1 MRQKMTIKRPLTFF
15 FLIYLLY
22 QNFAQ
27 AQVTSSV
34 LQKYIEEGL
43 EKNLA
48 IRQQDLQIEKAWKSV
63 ELAQSQLSPS
73 VAFAPNYT
81 LAAGGRR
88 LQFPVGDLLNPVY
101 KTLNALTQSQA
112 FPQIENVNEQLA
124 PNNFHETK
132 ITVQYPIFS
141 NKAKYGVLISR
152 ELWKTEETTKKKLLY
167 DLQFAIEQAYY
178 QYLQVVEAS
187 QIAQTSLNLVDEYI
201 QFNQKLVSNQVALPD
216 VLLTLQFE
224 RNKVQERLAE
234 LVKNEQLA
242 RAYFNYLLYKPL
254 DSPIIQD
261 STAWASVYL
270 PTLPLNEYV
279 AQALRERLELRQL
292 ADGARLAKL
301 GVEFQEK
308 EAYLPS
314 LFAGGNIGFQ
324 GFGYQFT
331 NQGFAILQIGMQWD
345 IFHGFEKKKK
355 IAQAKIQSQLIDTKQ
370 AEAKQQIELQVTQAY
385 YQAFTAQKGI
395 ETAESGKKQAEQ
407 IRTLI
412 EKRYRN
418 GQALYIELQK
428 AQTDW
433 EVSAIQYTLKKY
445 EASLAYLQLR
455 KVSVY

>member
-1 MRQKMTIKRPLTFF
+1 MKNKYNIH
-15 FLIYLLY
+15 FLFLASLLLPFLGFG
-22 QNFAQ
+22 Q
-27 AQVTSSV
+27 TKSPI
-34 LQKYIEEGL
+34 LQKYIDEGL
-43 EKNLA
+43 ERNLA

-63 ELAQSQLSPS
+63 EIAQSQLSPT

-101 KTLNALTQSQA
+101 STLNALTQSQA

-132 ITVQYPIFS
+132 LTIQYPIFS
-141 NKAKYGVLISR
+141 NKAKYGILINR
-152 ELWKTEETTKKKLLY
+152 ELWKAEETTKKKLLY
-167 DLQFAIEQAYY
+167 DLQFGIEQAYY
-178 QYLQVVEAS
+178 QYLQVTEAR
-187 QIAQTSLNLVDEYI
+187 QIAQVSIDLVEEYI
-201 QFNQKLVSNQVALPD
+201 QFNQKLVTNQVALPD

-224 RNKVQERLAE
+224 RNKALERRAE
-234 LVKNEQLA
+234 LDKNEQLA

-254 DSPIIQD
+254 DSPILQD
-261 STAWASVYL
+261 STAWTSIYV
-270 PTLPLNEYV
+270 PTLPLEEYV
-279 AQALRERLELRQL
+279 AQALRERLELQQL
-292 ADGARLAKL
+292 SDGVRLAQL

-308 EAYLPS
+308 EAYLPTV
-314 LFAGGNIGFQ
+314 FAGGNVGFQ

-331 NQGFAILQIGMQWD
+331 NQGFAILQLGLQWD

-355 IAQAKIQSQLIDTKQ
+355 IAQAKIQHQLIDSKQ
-370 AEAKQQIELQVTQAY
+370 AEAKQQIELQVTQSY
-385 YQAFTAQKGI
+385 YQAITAQKGI

-407 IRTLI
+407 IRSLV

-418 GQALYIELQK
+418 GQALFIELQK

-433 EVSAIQYTLKKY
+433 EVASIQYSLKKY

-455 KVSVY
+455 KVSAY

>member
-1 MRQKMTIKRPLTFF
+1 MKNKYNIHFLFLASLLLPFLGFGQIKSP
-15 FLIYLLY
+15 I
-22 QNFAQ
+22 
-27 AQVTSSV
+27 
-34 LQKYIEEGL
+34 LQKYIDEGL
-43 EKNLA
+43 ERNLA

-63 ELAQSQLSPS
+63 EIAQSQLSPT

-101 KTLNALTQSQA
+101 STLNALTQSQA

-132 ITVQYPIFS
+132 LTIQYPIFS
-141 NKAKYGVLISR
+141 NKAKYGILINR
-152 ELWKTEETTKKKLLY
+152 ELWKAEETTKKKLLY
-167 DLQFAIEQAYY
+167 DLQFGIEQAYY
-178 QYLQVVEAS
+178 QYLQVTEAR
-187 QIAQTSLNLVDEYI
+187 QIAQVSIDLVEEYI
-201 QFNQKLVSNQVALPD
+201 QFNQKLVTNQVALPD

-224 RNKVQERLAE
+224 RNKALERRAE
-234 LVKNEQLA
+234 LDKNEQLA

-254 DSPIIQD
+254 DSPILQD
-261 STAWASVYL
+261 STAWTSIYV
-270 PTLPLNEYV
+270 PTLPLEEYV
-279 AQALRERLELRQL
+279 AQALRERLELQQL
-292 ADGARLAKL
+292 SDGVRLAQL

-308 EAYLPS
+308 EAYLPTV
-314 LFAGGNIGFQ
+314 FAGGNVGFQ

-331 NQGFAILQIGMQWD
+331 NQGFAILQLGLQWD
-345 IFHGFEKKKK
+345 VFHGFEKKKK
-355 IAQAKIQSQLIDTKQ
+355 IAQAKIQRQLIDSKQ
-370 AEAKQQIELQVTQAY
+370 AEVKQQIELQVTQAY

-407 IRTLI
+407 IRSLV

-418 GQALYIELQK
+418 GQALFIELQK

-433 EVSAIQYTLKKY
+433 EVASVQYTLKKY

-455 KVSVY
+455 KVSTY